1 MEIRQCDGLSIRSA
15 ADVRQVV
22 GAIPDFTN
30 DDTR

>member
-1 MEIRQCDGLSIRSA
+1 MEIRQCDGIAIRIA

-22 GAIPDFTN
+22 GAVPDFTN

>member
-1 MEIRQCDGLSIRSA
+1 MEIRQGDGIAIRVV
-15 ADVRQVV
+15 ADARQVI